1 MLTPPVLSVFLIRFT
16 TYYKSPILSH
26 MLTRQVLS
34 VFLVRFTTTNHPF
47 FLTCSHDRC
56 SVTLACVC
64 SVGVFACE

>member
-34 VFLVRFTTTNHPF
+34 YTRVRVF
-47 FLTCSHDRC
+47 SG
-56 SVTLACVC
+56 CVC
-64 SVGVFACE
+64 VRVRTLSSR